1 MRIFPRNIFHAD
13 PSDIAEPRKEQDM
26 TSRFRAS
33 LAVAA
38 CMITCTPA
46 MASVNMGGLVLDD
59 SVLVAG
65 KNLKLNGAGIS
76 FRLIF
81 KVYAMGLYL
90 LDRKATVQDVLATD
104 GPRRLVITMLRD
116 VSGED
121 FNEAIM
127 NFVSA
132 EADEI
137 QAKSMGHMLLL
148 GKAIGSRPGGL
159 RKGDT
164 LTMDWVPGTGTVIEL
179 NKKPLTEPMR
189 DIAFYNALLNIWL
202 GDKPAD
208 PALKTKLLG
217 RPPQVRASA
226 N

>member
-1 MRIFPRNIFHAD
+1 MRFPC
-13 PSDIAEPRKEQDM
+13 DIAEPRKEKNM
-26 TSRFRAS
+26 ISRFRTS
-33 LAVAA
+33 LAAAA
-38 CMITCTPA
+38 CALAWAPA
-46 MASVNMGGLVLDD
+46 MASVNMEGVALDE

-90 LDRKATVQDVLATD
+90 PDRKATVQDVLATD

-121 FNEAIM
+121 FNEAILSFIS
-127 NFVSA
+127 N
-132 EADEI
+132 EASSM
-137 QAKSMGHMLLL
+137 QAKSIGHVLLL
-148 GKAIGSRPGGL
+148 GKAIASQPQGL

-217 RPPQVRASA
+217 RPAQVRAA
-226 N
+226 VN

>member
-1 MRIFPRNIFHAD
+1 
-13 PSDIAEPRKEQDM
+13 M
-26 TSRFRAS
+26 TLQLRTS
-33 LAVAA
+33 LALAA
-38 CMITCTPA
+38 SVLAFNPA
-46 MASVNMGGLVLDD
+46 IASVNLDD
-59 SVLVAG
+59 ASLDESVLVAG

-90 LDRKATVQDVLATD
+90 PNRKATVQDVLATD

-116 VSGED
+116 VSSED
-121 FNEAIM
+121 FNEAIV
-127 NFVSA
+127 NFVST
-132 EADEI
+132 EAGSV
-137 QAKSMGHMLLL
+137 QTKSIGHIMLL
-148 GKAIGSRPGGL
+148 GKAIASQPKGL

-179 NKKPLTEPMR
+179 NKKPLVEPMR
-189 DIAFYNALLNIWL
+189 DIAVYNALLNIWL

-208 PALKTKLLG
+208 PVLKTKLLG
-217 RPPQVRASA
+217 HAPQVRAAA

>member
-1 MRIFPRNIFHAD
+1 
-13 PSDIAEPRKEQDM
+13 M
-26 TSRFRAS
+26 TSRFRTS
-33 LAVAA
+33 LAVACVIA
-38 CMITCTPA
+38 CTPV
-46 MASVNMGGLVLDD
+46 MASVNMEGIALDE

-81 KVYAMGLYL
+81 KIYAMGLYL
-90 LDRKATVQDVLATD
+90 PDHKATIQDVLATD

-121 FNEAIM
+121 FNEAII
-127 NFVSA
+127 NFVST
-132 EADEI
+132 EAGSM
-137 QAKSMGHMLLL
+137 QAKSIDHVMLL
-148 GKAIGSRPGGL
+148 GKAIASQPKGL

-179 NKKPLTEPMR
+179 NKKPLVEPMR

-217 RPPQVRASA
+217 RPPQVRAAA